1 MPYKVLSEGNFEVR
15 SRSLPDDQPRP
26 SRGSPYLE
34 TSAERVS
41 QILTLS
47 DSSLF
52 NGAFNHLYCPRAKAD
67 RLVGRL
73 DSELEEEPKPRVP
86 HPDEL

>member
-1 MPYKVLSEGNFEVR
+1 MPYKGVKCNFEVR

-34 TSAERVS
+34 TSTERVS

-52 NGAFNHLYCPRAKAD
+52 NGALTIYCPRAKAD